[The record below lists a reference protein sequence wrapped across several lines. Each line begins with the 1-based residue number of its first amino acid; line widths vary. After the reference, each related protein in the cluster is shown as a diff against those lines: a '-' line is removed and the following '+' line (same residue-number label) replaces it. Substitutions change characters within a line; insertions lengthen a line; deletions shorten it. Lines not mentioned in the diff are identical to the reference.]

1 MSKTKGL
8 IVLLCSAA
16 LCSHD
21 LHAQPRTM
29 GIDELLSLADANSQ
43 SIRAYTTGTEAA
55 GEALKAAKA
64 NRLPDISASAS
75 ASYLANGRLWDR
87 DFGNALTIGMP
98 HFGNNFAIEARQTIY
113 AGGAIDGSIRLAEL
127 GRRQAELDRE
137 KNRQDTRFELL
148 GCYLDL
154 YKLNNQARV
163 LENNI
168 ELAQRVIADMRARR
182 EQGTA
187 LKNDITRYEL
197 QVECLRLQLTKV
209 TDAATIANH
218 KLTTTLHLP
227 VSTLIVPDT
236 AMAGAEVAAEGEAYW
251 QAMAD
256 MGNIDIKQ
264 AANDIEA
271 NSQKA
276 RLERAGR
283 LPKVAMVA
291 ADHLDGPITIE
302 VPALDNNF
310 NYWSVGLSVSYDI
323 SSLFKNTGRL
333 KQARLKVRQA
343 AEMHSLARERVENA
357 VQAGYTNF
365 MTAFKEVDT
374 HEKNVQ
380 LADENYH
387 VTNNRYR
394 NGLAL
399 LTDLLD
405 AANAKLGADL
415 ALADARINV
424 IFNYY
429 RMRYLTHTL

>member
-127 GRRQAELDRE
+127 SRRQAELDRE

-154 YKLNNQARV
+154 YKLNNRARV

-187 LKNDITRYEL
+187 LKNDITR
-197 QVECLRLQLTKV
+197 
-209 TDAATIANH
+209 
-218 KLTTTLHLP
+218 
-227 VSTLIVPDT
+227 
-236 AMAGAEVAAEGEAYW
+236 
-251 QAMAD
+251 
-256 MGNIDIKQ
+256 
-264 AANDIEA
+264 
-271 NSQKA
+271 
-276 RLERAGR
+276 
-283 LPKVAMVA
+283 
-291 ADHLDGPITIE
+291 
-302 VPALDNNF
+302 
-310 NYWSVGLSVSYDI
+310 
-323 SSLFKNTGRL
+323 
-333 KQARLKVRQA
+333 
-343 AEMHSLARERVENA
+343 
-357 VQAGYTNF
+357 
-365 MTAFKEVDT
+365 
-374 HEKNVQ
+374 
-380 LADENYH
+380 
-387 VTNNRYR
+387 
-394 NGLAL
+394 
-399 LTDLLD
+399 
-405 AANAKLGADL
+405 
-415 ALADARINV
+415 
-424 IFNYY
+424 
-429 RMRYLTHTL
+429 

>member
-209 TDAATIANH
+209 SDAGIDEAKVQMDNAEREWKRYRLLLAHDAVTQQQHDNV
-218 KLTTTLHLP
+218 K
-227 VSTLIVPDT
+227 T
-236 AMAGAEVAAEGEAYW
+236 AYESA
-251 QAMAD
+251 
-256 MGNIDIKQ
+256 
-264 AANDIEA
+264 
-271 NSQKA
+271 KA
-276 RLERAGR
+276 RYEGLTRARHSTALAKDEQGHRLEQNEAAVRVAEAAVDLARLNLSYTVIVASCDGTTGRKGIHEGQLVQPGHTMVEIVDDADLWVTANYRETQLNNISVGDEAVLTADAVPGVTYTGKVEAISGATGAAYSLIPQDNATGNFVKVEQRVPVRITLAGNDADKLKRLRAG
-283 LPKVAMVA
+283 LNVECKVK
-291 ADHLDGPITIE
+291 H
-302 VPALDNNF
+302 
-310 NYWSVGLSVSYDI
+310 
-323 SSLFKNTGRL
+323 
-333 KQARLKVRQA
+333 
-343 AEMHSLARERVENA
+343 
-357 VQAGYTNF
+357 
-365 MTAFKEVDT
+365 
-374 HEKNVQ
+374 
-380 LADENYH
+380 
-387 VTNNRYR
+387 
-394 NGLAL
+394 
-399 LTDLLD
+399 
-405 AANAKLGADL
+405 
-415 ALADARINV
+415 
-424 IFNYY
+424 
-429 RMRYLTHTL
+429 